1 MRQSRCN
8 FHQNVTALS
17 VPRSVKLAQ
26 TLVPRNQAP
35 QLKIGESIHFDS
47 HQAQMIQPISHPDS
61 STLSLGARLSVFDF
75 LLSRLPELLLLV
87 LSWGTVLVLGCEV
100 QVSALI

>member
-26 TLVPRNQAP
+26 TLVPRDQAP

-47 HQAQMIQPISHPDS
+47 HQAQMIQPPGPNDTANFPPRQQHPFAGS
-61 STLSLGARLSVFDF
+61 KAERIRFFVVEVARIIIAGIKLGY
-75 LLSRLPELLLLV
+75 
-87 LSWGTVLVLGCEV
+87 
-100 QVSALI
+100 